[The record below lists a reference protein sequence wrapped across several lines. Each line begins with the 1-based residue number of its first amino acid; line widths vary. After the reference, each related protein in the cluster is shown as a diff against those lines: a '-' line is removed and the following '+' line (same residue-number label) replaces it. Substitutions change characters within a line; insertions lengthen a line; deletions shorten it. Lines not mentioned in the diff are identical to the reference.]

1 MEERDR
7 FCREV
12 KAEED
17 RKKEEENIFQPQL
30 VTRYYQ
36 GGDRGCNVR
45 KEEELM
51 LYGRMLNEKKEMARI
66 INVQYE
72 ESKFDFVPKINKKS
86 EKIVNEK
93 TKQYMNPSSFN
104 N

>member
-1 MEERDR
+1 VGTPPATQPFNIGVRLYQKGIKRMEERDR

-12 KAEED
+12 KAEEE
-17 RKKEEENIFQPQL
+17 RRIEEELVFQPQI

-36 GGDRGCNVR
+36 SDKYNNPVK

-66 INVQYE
+66 IN
-72 ESKFDFVPKINKKS
+72 I
-86 EKIVNEK
+86 
-93 TKQYMNPSSFN
+93 
-104 N
+104 

>member
-12 KAEED
+12 KAEEE
-17 RKKEEENIFQPQL
+17 RRIEEELVFQPQI

-36 GGDRGCNVR
+36 PSDKFNNPVK

-66 INVQYE
+66 INE
-72 ESKFDFVPKINKKS
+72 
-86 EKIVNEK
+86 
-93 TKQYMNPSSFN
+93 
-104 N
+104 